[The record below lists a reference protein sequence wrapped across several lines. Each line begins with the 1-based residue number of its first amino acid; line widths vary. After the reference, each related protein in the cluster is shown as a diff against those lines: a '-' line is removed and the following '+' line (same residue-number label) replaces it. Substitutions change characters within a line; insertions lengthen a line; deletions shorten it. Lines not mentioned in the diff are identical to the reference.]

1 MIVVKDPSFPQEVVM
16 NIRNLPPMLKAT
28 ALGVLAMYIFD
39 PVAGRRR
46 RALGRD
52 KLVRLRHQAEE
63 AARVTARDL
72 KNRILGT
79 VAEGRAALLEDRV
92 DDAVLVER
100 VRSNLG
106 FLVRHPSS
114 IEVQASDGRVILGG
128 PVLADEVQQ
137 LMQGVKSIR
146 GVREV
151 ENALEVHD
159 SGDRVPGLQGDAPKP
174 TGQVLD
180 VFQNRWAP
188 STRFLLGTAGVVL
201 LFGLNPL
208 RRSVAALSILGGLG
222 LLACSIA
229 AEELRERNRSNRA
242 NEETGEVTAGWSA

>member
-1 MIVVKDPSFPQEVVM
+1 M

-72 KNRILGT
+72 KNRILGS

-92 DDAVLVER
+92 NDAVLVER

-114 IEVQASDGRVILGG
+114 IEVQASDGRVILRG
-128 PVLADEVQQ
+128 PVLVDEVQQ

-146 GVREV
+146 GVREM
-151 ENALEVHD
+151 EN
-159 SGDRVPGLQGDAPKP
+159 
-174 TGQVLD
+174 
-180 VFQNRWAP
+180 
-188 STRFLLGTAGVVL
+188 
-201 LFGLNPL
+201 
-208 RRSVAALSILGGLG
+208 
-222 LLACSIA
+222 
-229 AEELRERNRSNRA
+229 
-242 NEETGEVTAGWSA
+242 